1 MMYFRKRKKN
11 WECLKS
17 YKVMLKLILIFRSV
31 LWFQAFLEHRTHFL
45 SVETTVYLF
54 LSIIQWKTGWNKD
67 IFLKKVM
74 YELRGLFIW
83 MRSNGKPTDARLIMQ
98 KSLIAKKVRHWKWR
112 PSMMIL
118 ELYTFV
124 VSCFVIKVIS
134 KNMALF

>member
-31 LWFQAFLEHRTHFL
+31 LWLQAFLEHRTHFL

-83 MRSNGKPTDARLIMQ
+83 MWSNGKPTDARLIMQ
-98 KSLIAKKVRHWKWR
+98 RSLIAKKVRHWKWR